1 MEINR
6 LQIFEMIATVSS
18 GTMGFVYSTR
28 AIIRLATLRNLSKRC
43 VRVATEEEQIKFTKT
58 FLSG

>member
-6 LQIFEMIATVSS
+6 LQIFERIATVSS

-28 AIIRLATLRNLSKRC
+28 AIIRLATLRNLSIRC
-43 VRVATEEEQIKFTKT
+43 VRFATEKKQIKLTKMYS
-58 FLSG
+58 SG